1 MRRLSI
7 FHVAWPIRKHIE
19 NSLRGIRKAA
29 RLGYDA
35 IDLDLLITSDDV
47 IIVCHWDR
55 PMLKDGFVDP
65 NHKIQ
70 VHAMVRELTWAQIS
84 TLRAP
89 GGFRIQRIETVLR
102 ECARDRI
109 IAYLE
114 PKDDKRF
121 EEDWPWQHIV
131 ASAKDFGTKVWVR
144 SIRNF
149 ATPGAG
155 VRRVEAA
162 IRNGIPR
169 RHTSIINK

>member
-1 MRRLSI
+1 MRI
-7 FHVAWPIRKHIE
+7 FHIAVRSGWKHVE
-19 NSLRGIRKAA
+19 NSLRGIRKAL
-29 RLGYDA
+29 RLHYPA
-35 IDLDLLITSDDV
+35 IDIDILITKDNV
-47 IIVCHWDR
+47 VVACHWDR
-55 PMLKDGFVDP
+55 PMVRDQFHDP
-65 NHKIQ
+65 AHRIQ
-70 VHAMVRELTWAQIS
+70 VHDMVRELTWEQIS

-89 GGFRIQRIETVLR
+89 GGYRIQRIETILR
-102 ECARDRI
+102 ECARDKI

-131 ASAKDFGTKVWVR
+131 ACAKEYGTRVWVR